1 VSFRPDGKYGYV
13 AVTGENVVAVVEM
26 ESLEVETKLRTG
38 EEPMGLI
45 VL

>member
-1 VSFRPDGKYGYV
+1 
-13 AVTGENVVAVVEM
+13 VEM